1 VGFVRTLLDACGKKF
16 ERTEAPILF
25 VVLSCF
31 LIVTLKGH
39 SGINLEGS
47 GGSTY
52 GLVLFYVSTL
62 SRNKKEFDGRLHSF
76 VYFYRQQPMID
87 SEVRPGNEA

>member
-39 SGINLEGS
+39 SGINFEGT
-47 GGSTY
+47 GGRTAWY
-52 GLVLFYVSTL
+52 
-62 SRNKKEFDGRLHSF
+62 SF
-76 VYFYRQQPMID
+76 M
-87 SEVRPGNEA
+87 